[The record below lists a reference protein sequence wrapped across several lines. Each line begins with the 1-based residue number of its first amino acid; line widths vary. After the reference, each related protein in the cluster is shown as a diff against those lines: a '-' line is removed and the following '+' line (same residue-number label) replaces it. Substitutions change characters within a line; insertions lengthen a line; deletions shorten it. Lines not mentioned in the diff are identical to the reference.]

1 MRQSYNDN
9 AKCGMQKLSFLQ
21 FCIQQSAFSIS
32 FSSMSVQAI
41 TWAPSGA
48 VRIVDQRALPDSLV
62 HRELETIDDVANAIR
77 TLRLRGARLLGIA
90 AAIGLVAGLRE
101 ARRGGRDALL
111 AQVTKGAACLPGPRP
126 AHVKLRWGLA

>member
-1 MRQSYNDN
+1 MRQCYNDN

-62 HRELETIDDVANAIR
+62 HRELETIDDAANAIR
-77 TLRLRGARLLGIA
+77 TLQLRGAPLIGIA
-90 AAIGLVAGLRE
+90 AAMGLVAGLRG
-101 ARRGGRDALL
+101 ARRGGRRAFL
-111 AQVTKGAACLPGPRP
+111 APLRKAAACPADTRP
-126 AHVKLRWGLA
+126 PP